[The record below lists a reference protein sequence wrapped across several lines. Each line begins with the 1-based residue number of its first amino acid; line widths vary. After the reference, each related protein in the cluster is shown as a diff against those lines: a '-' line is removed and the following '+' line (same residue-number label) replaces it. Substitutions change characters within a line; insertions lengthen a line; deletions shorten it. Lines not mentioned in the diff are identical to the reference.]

1 MPTKKLIQIAKILSA
16 IFSPLYA
23 SLWALFGLFAFSY
36 LKVMPWG
43 YKIFIVLLVYLLCVF
58 TPHMGINL
66 FRTFKKW
73 THWQLSHR
81 EHRHMPYIVTLI
93 SYTACLVIMTRMNVI
108 MSIRSIVMTALIS
121 QIICVTINAWWK
133 ISTHMVGMGGLAG
146 ALIAFSFQYDFNPV
160 LLLCILILLSG
171 LLGTSRIILRQHS
184 LAQVLIGFAVGFA
197 CAMTFILVCWM

>member
-1 MPTKKLIQIAKILSA
+1 MPTKQLIQIAKILSA
-16 IFSPLYA
+16 LFSPLYA
-23 SLWALFGLFAFSY
+23 SLWALFGLFVFSY

-43 YKIFIVLLVYLLCVF
+43 YKAFVFLLVYILCVF
-58 TPHMGINL
+58 VPHMGINV

-93 SYTACLVIMTRMNVI
+93 SYTACLVIMTRMNMI
-108 MSIRSIVMTALIS
+108 MVIRSIVMTALIS

-133 ISTHMVGMGGLAG
+133 ISTHMVGMGGLVG
-146 ALIAFSFQYDFNPV
+146 ALIAFSVLYDFNPV
-160 LLLCILILLSG
+160 LLLCVLILLSG

-184 LAQVLIGFAVGFA
+184 LAQVLVGFVVGFI
-197 CAMTFILVCWM
+197 CAMTFILVSWM